1 MAKLNL
7 NKQILKWIHKKS
19 QNRIKKRLIVS
30 NWIDNQCYY
39 ATFNCI
45 KLATLYTTKSIYK

>member
-1 MAKLNL
+1 MAKL

-19 QNRIKKRLIVS
+19 QNRIKIRLIVS